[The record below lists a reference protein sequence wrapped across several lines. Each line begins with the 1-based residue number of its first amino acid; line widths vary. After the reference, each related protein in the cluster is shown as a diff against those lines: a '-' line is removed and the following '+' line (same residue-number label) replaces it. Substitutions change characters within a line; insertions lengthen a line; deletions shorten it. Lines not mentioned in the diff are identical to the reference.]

1 MVRLLWGLGLW
12 AACLLVGM
20 AYYLRDLQ
28 PPLVAA
34 QLTFSRDAFEAV
46 LSTWSAEGIRR
57 FSQHFGADYVFLVAY
72 GAFGWLLGRRLAVR
86 NAPGA
91 QVLPWLLPVAGVL
104 DFVENVLHQIFVGMR
119 PLGTHEVLY
128 FVAGGSALFKFVLVL
143 AFALLAV
150 HAWRRNRP

>member
-1 MVRLLWGLGLW
+1 MRLLWGLGLG

-20 AYYLRDLQ
+20 AYYLRDLK
-28 PPLVAA
+28 PALVAA

-46 LSTWSAEGIRR
+46 LSTWPAEGLRR
-57 FSQHFGADYVFLVAY
+57 FSQHFAADYVFLAAY
-72 GAFGWLLGRRLAVR
+72 GAFGWLLGRRLAVW

-91 QVLPWLLPVAGVL
+91 QVLPWLLPVAAVL
-104 DFVENVLHQIFVGMR
+104 DLAENVLHQFFVGMR

-128 FVAGGSALFKFVLVL
+128 FVAGVSALFKFVLIL

-150 HAWRRNRP
+150 YVWRRNRS